1 MCVPLR
7 NGRDVLQIDLGSHC
21 NRLAVVRIP
30 FIECTKVGYDLYF
43 ARLYRLGNKALLCI
57 RPMRSL
63 LSPKAVPT
71 IVINELRALSWGWKV
86 ILAIQCC

>member
-1 MCVPLR
+1 MLRARFGENTEPVPFR
-7 NGRDVLQIDLGSHC
+7 NLEPQLDTAVRDHVTVTVK
-21 NRLAVVRIP
+21 RW
-30 FIECTKVGYDLYF
+30 
-43 ARLYRLGNKALLCI
+43 RLGNKALLRI

-63 LSPKAVPT
+63 PSPKAVPT